1 MQSRESAGK
10 TPEQS
15 VSIHIRLEHIVR
27 RNPQQLKNRSTTE
40 TIMEIKFP
48 ITVNSIKF
56 SGVPA
61 YEPHASFKRDV
72 CGRWVAIRPCAEECK
87 GKTFL
92 GVLLGSIAISTIC
105 EQEPDGGLLVSP
117 CLHNPAIFV
126 PDLNRVVFG
135 YESWWG
141 EIKNESDLRQ
151 ITDADIEGVWYVR
164 MLKEISAEKTG
175 EKHV

>member
-1 MQSRESAGK
+1 
-10 TPEQS
+10 
-15 VSIHIRLEHIVR
+15 
-27 RNPQQLKNRSTTE
+27 
-40 TIMEIKFP
+40 MEIKFP
-48 ITVNSIKF
+48 ITVNSIQF
-56 SGVPA
+56 SNDPA
-61 YEPHASFKRDV
+61 YEPHASFKRNV
-72 CGRWVAIRPCAEECK
+72 CGRWVAVRLCAEECK

-92 GVLLGSIAISTIC
+92 GVLLGSIAINTMC
-105 EQEPDGGLLVSP
+105 EMKPYGTLVVSRVM
-117 CLHNPAIFV
+117 HNPAIFV

-164 MLKEISAEKTG
+164 MLKEISAAQTG